1 MVDSILDWVLPIWS
15 ATVSA
20 SYQIVGRAP
29 PANVAKFWDG
39 IAQPLPNKKS
49 IACRIPLDLQGW
61 KYGYMKAA
69 LVRQEVARIQ
79 DLKNQ
84 MLAEPVAEGM
94 QAMLKTVLDMF
105 DNTLSQVENQ
115 SIHLQVTHDTAG
127 VGGDW
132 APNLNQMTIRI
143 DTKVSAEDIQQ
154 IVEHE
159 LRHVAQTVF
168 AKAADKLVQDLNQSE
183 YGLPSKRIRTPH
195 QQDQTKYD
203 ALMHTLDDREFYPM
217 LADNI
222 VKIRKVLQQ
231 VSVEDQSAVFSML
244 VGRPI
249 FGPVPKTYVPLPFF
263 QRLKDHAPGKY
274 TKAVTEARKAI
285 GLRDDWAQRLIKR
298 H

>member
-1 MVDSILDWVLPIWS
+1 MIDSVLDWVLPIWS

-20 SYQIVGRAP
+20 SYQILGRSP
-29 PANVAKFWDG
+29 PAKVTKFWDG

-61 KYGYMKAA
+61 KYGDMKAA
-69 LVRQEVARIQ
+69 IVRQEVARIQ
-79 DLKNQ
+79 DLKSQ
-84 MLAEPVAEGM
+84 MLTSPVTEGM
-94 QAMLKTVLDMF
+94 QAMLKTVLAMF
-105 DNTLSQVENQ
+105 DANFEQVENQ
-115 SIHLQVTHDTAG
+115 SIHLQVIHDTSG

-132 APNLNQMTIRI
+132 APNLNQLTIRI
-143 DTKVSAEDIQQ
+143 DTRVSEEDVRQ

-168 AKAADKLVQDLNQSE
+168 AKAADKLHQDLNQSE
-183 YGLPSKRIRTPH
+183 YGLPSKKIRTPH

-203 ALMHTLDDREFYPM
+203 ALLHTLDDREFYPM
-217 LADNI
+217 LADHI

-231 VSVEDQSAVFSML
+231 VRVEDRGAVFSML
-244 VGRPI
+244 VGRPV
-249 FGPVPKTYVPLPFF
+249 FAPVSKTYSPLPFF

-285 GLRDDWAQRLIKR
+285 GLRDDWAQMLIK
-298 H
+298 